1 MPAKKTKSTRDK
13 SNLPEMPAKKKKK
26 LSPHAAKK
34 KRGDNS
40 AKKKKLS
47 PHETSLI
54 CLQSYPPSPSL
65 LHAET

>member
-13 SNLPEMPAKKKKK
+13 SNLPEMPAKKKK
-26 LSPHAAKK
+26 HAAKK

-40 AKKKKLS
+40 AKKIKSTRDKSNL
-47 PHETSLI
+47 PAEL
-54 CLQSYPPSPSL
+54 PPSPSL